1 MRERHVVLH
10 IPSSQCLQKWF
21 ALPTRCSA
29 HMHPY
34 KFVPN
39 WLDEKNELKS
49 FKSCKVDAD
58 QLNKKLLH
66 LPPVTENQVEGNR
79 GHERIFIFSFMATLV
94 TVKYSN

>member
-1 MRERHVVLH
+1 MD
-10 IPSSQCLQKWF
+10 
-21 ALPTRCSA
+21 
-29 HMHPY
+29 PY

-49 FKSCKVDAD
+49 FKSSKVDAD

-79 GHERIFIFSFMATLV
+79 GHERIFIFNFWQHLSQLNTQ
-94 TVKYSN
+94 TDKRIQEN